1 MSGFR
6 RRYKENTTL
15 QRMAKLIADTI
26 IVICAA
32 YMVMALLCTRAH
44 IIGNSMNDLLSNGQT
59 VLMNKLPYAFP
70 SPKRY
75 DVIAFEA
82 SGVSSSRIYVKRV
95 IGLPGETVQIKDG
108 KVYINGKQLEDDVVD
123 SDILTAGLAAEPVIL
138 GMDEYFVLGDNR
150 NNSEDSRFSNIAM
163 VKRDNIIGSV
173 WAVMSPLR
181 DFKFI

>member
-6 RRYKENTTL
+6 RRYKENTAL
-15 QRMAKLIADTI
+15 QRTAKLIADTI
-26 IVICAA
+26 MVICAA

-59 VLMNKLPYAFP
+59 VLINKLPYAFT

-95 IGLPGETVQIKDG
+95 IG
-108 KVYINGKQLEDDVVD
+108 
-123 SDILTAGLAAEPVIL
+123 
-138 GMDEYFVLGDNR
+138 
-150 NNSEDSRFSNIAM
+150 
-163 VKRDNIIGSV
+163 
-173 WAVMSPLR
+173 
-181 DFKFI
+181 

>member
-1 MSGFR
+1 MR
-6 RRYKENTTL
+6 
-15 QRMAKLIADTI
+15 
-26 IVICAA
+26 
-32 YMVMALLCTRAH
+32 
-44 IIGNSMNDLLSNGQT
+44 
-59 VLMNKLPYAFP
+59 
-70 SPKRY
+70 
-75 DVIAFEA
+75 
-82 SGVSSSRIYVKRV
+82 RV